1 MNNIRDRIINFTKSD
16 EEFPVLAA
24 LAAGLYPLLFYYYS
38 NFTLLNSWEQFV
50 FFLVY
55 FLVIPVF
62 VFKIATV
69 LIKRINYFKSIKRFV
84 LPLFNFGWSAFLM
97 VIITKGFN
105 YKFIV
110 FAVLGAL
117 ILAVLFS
124 KHFKKIIVFQFL
136 LAVIVAMPL
145 CNYMLFGIQKS
156 TDWITQPDDIERV
169 ELVKKP
175 NIYFI
180 QPDGYANFTE
190 INGGYYDYD
199 NSVFKQFLSDKGFKL
214 YNDYRSNYYS
224 TLSSNS
230 SMFAMKHHY
239 HNFPTSKIRE
249 VYNARDIIVGD
260 NPVLRILKNNKYKTH
275 LLLDKSYMLINRPDV
290 FYDYCNIQANDLSY
304 FSRGF
309 QLSRDIFSDLKTLH
323 HNSIEQPSFYFIE
336 ELSPSH
342 VTNRKSPGNIAD
354 IEREKYLERL
364 ELTNIWLKN
373 IIDYIEEKDPNSL
386 IVIGADHGGF
396 VGMNT
401 TLEARSKLNDRD
413 LIYSIYTAQLAIKW
427 PDGLAPEY
435 DTNLKTPVNLFRVMF
450 SFLSDNQK
458 FLNNLQEDKS
468 YIQIETGAPF
478 GVYEYINENGEVTF
492 KEIVK

>member
-1 MNNIRDRIINFTKSD
+1 
-16 EEFPVLAA
+16 
-24 LAAGLYPLLFYYYS
+24 
-38 NFTLLNSWEQFV
+38 
-50 FFLVY
+50 
-55 FLVIPVF
+55 
-62 VFKIATV
+62 
-69 LIKRINYFKSIKRFV
+69 
-84 LPLFNFGWSAFLM
+84 
-97 VIITKGFN
+97 
-105 YKFIV
+105 
-110 FAVLGAL
+110 
-117 ILAVLFS
+117 
-124 KHFKKIIVFQFL
+124 
-136 LAVIVAMPL
+136 
-145 CNYMLFGIQKS
+145 
-156 TDWITQPDDIERV
+156 
-169 ELVKKP
+169 
-175 NIYFI
+175 
-180 QPDGYANFTE
+180 
-190 INGGYYDYD
+190 
-199 NSVFKQFLSDKGFKL
+199 
-214 YNDYRSNYYS
+214 
-224 TLSSNS
+224 
-230 SMFAMKHHY
+230 MFAMKHHY

-401 TLEARSKLNDRD
+401 TLEARSKLDDRD
-413 LIYSIYTAQLAIKW
+413 LIYSIFTAQLAIKW

-435 DTNLKTPVNLFRVMF
+435 DTNLKTPVNLFRVLF
-450 SFLSDNQK
+450 SFLSDNQN

-492 KEIVK
+492 NKIVK